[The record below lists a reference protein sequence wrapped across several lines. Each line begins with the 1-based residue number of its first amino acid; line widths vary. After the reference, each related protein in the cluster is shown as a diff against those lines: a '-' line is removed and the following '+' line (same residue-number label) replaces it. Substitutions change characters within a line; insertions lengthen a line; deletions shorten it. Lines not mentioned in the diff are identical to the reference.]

1 MVKIVNNL
9 FEKVIE
15 PECIRTLKLLETI
28 LGIPMPEFSV
38 LENNNNNNNNA
49 FGKVTVV
56 RRTSS
61 QSFPQTSLPST
72 TTTTPSTISSST
84 TTTTTTTSPTM
95 NYIANVNSSV
105 GANSSEILMKKTV
118 SSAVERLKLMN
129 TDLSLINTS
138 IAQMASLKDRISHI
152 LKNKDLIFFD
162 LTAVEKSTE
171 PEMIEHLNSIETT
184 FSRIQQAFQKCMKV
198 LKKIFFL
205 LLNSFFFLSFFVN

>member
-72 TTTTPSTISSST
+72 TAT
-84 TTTTTTTSPTM
+84 TTTTINNNNNT
-95 NYIANVNSSV
+95 NNNININRNSNND
-105 GANSSEILMKKTV
+105 NS
-118 SSAVERLKLMN
+118 
-129 TDLSLINTS
+129 
-138 IAQMASLKDRISHI
+138 
-152 LKNKDLIFFD
+152 
-162 LTAVEKSTE
+162 
-171 PEMIEHLNSIETT
+171 NS
-184 FSRIQQAFQKCMKV
+184 
-198 LKKIFFL
+198 
-205 LLNSFFFLSFFVN
+205 NNNND